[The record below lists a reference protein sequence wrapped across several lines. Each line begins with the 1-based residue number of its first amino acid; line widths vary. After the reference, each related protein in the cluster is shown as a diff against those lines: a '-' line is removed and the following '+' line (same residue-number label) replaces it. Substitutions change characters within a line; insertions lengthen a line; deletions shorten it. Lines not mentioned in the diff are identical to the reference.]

1 MRKRIVMMTCLYLF
15 VLLILYGCIFEPE
28 GYKFDY
34 NDLKDNVI
42 SIELIY
48 YDNFDAQIIERKNV
62 EKSFDFTKMN
72 IIKELDEKHLDE
84 FILDMSNIDIT
95 MFDHMSETPI
105 GESIKMNYRNGDSV
119 VMSEISKGEKTWRFV
134 GRFAKNGELINAIGG
149 FWWSSYA
156 DLVNKYFN
164 NKIE

>member
-1 MRKRIVMMTCLYLF
+1 MMTCLYLF

-72 IIKELDEKHLDE
+72 IIKELDEKHLD
-84 FILDMSNIDIT
+84 
-95 MFDHMSETPI
+95 
-105 GESIKMNYRNGDSV
+105 
-119 VMSEISKGEKTWRFV
+119 
-134 GRFAKNGELINAIGG
+134 
-149 FWWSSYA
+149 
-156 DLVNKYFN
+156 
-164 NKIE
+164 

>member
-1 MRKRIVMMTCLYLF
+1 MEPFFNILFNLETNEEIITYKKMLKKGDTYYSYYLLEPKQKPLGSF
-15 VLLILYGCIFEPE
+15 LLDFLNTDMH
-28 GYKFDY
+28 K
-34 NDLKDNVI
+34 
-42 SIELIY
+42 
-48 YDNFDAQIIERKNV
+48 RKNV

-105 GESIKMNYRNGDSV
+105 GESIKMNYRNGDFV